1 MDIQGK
7 LVFSSGRAGDYDIWS
22 LDLFTQQLLQLTS
35 GSHWNDCPKWSP
47 DGKKIMFISN
57 RTNTPEIW
65 LMDEDGSNQTRIT
78 NTGRWH
84 NTPDW
89 SADGK
94 RIVFCANYDG
104 NVNIHTMNIDGSGL
118 IKITDYP
125 GMDFAPQFSPDG
137 GQIVFTSQRSGND
150 DIWTYDLK
158 TQEFRQLTTYEEKDF
173 SPAFSPDGSLIA
185 FVSGQVEL
193 GNEEN
198 SEIYIMDKSGGDRRR
213 AVGNLG
219 TGRYVAWSP
228 DGNFLIY
235 TSSSQKS
242 ATETMMVLEL
252 EKMMSSRVD
261 FDRSSLEGE
270 IESEPKL
277 SGILKLLPKGIIRK
291 FYSDENSGVER
302 HPDWKF

>member
-7 LVFSSGRAGDYDIWS
+7 LVFSSGKTGDYDIWS
-22 LDLFTQQLLQLTS
+22 LDLFTQQLIQLTS
-35 GSHWNDCPKWSP
+35 GSHWNDSPKWSP
-47 DGKKIMFISN
+47 DGKKIIFISN
-57 RTNTPEIW
+57 RTDTPEIW
-65 LMDEDGSNQTRIT
+65 LMDEDGSSQTRIT

-89 SADGK
+89 SPDGK

-104 NVNIHTMNIDGSGL
+104 NVDIYIMNIDGSGL
-118 IKITDYP
+118 TRITDYP

-137 GQIVFTSQRSGND
+137 GQIIFTSQRSGND
-150 DIWTYDLK
+150 DIWADDLK

-185 FVSGQVEL
+185 FVCGQVEL
-193 GNEEN
+193 GDEEN
-198 SEIYIMDKSGGDRRR
+198 SEIYIMDKNGGDRRR
-213 AVGNLG
+213 VVGNLG
-219 TGRYVAWSP
+219 TGRYVSWSP

-242 ATETMMVLEL
+242 IAEKMIIMEL
-252 EKMMSSRVD
+252 EKMAGVQVD
-261 FDRSSLEGE
+261 FDRSSLEDV
-270 IESEPKL
+270 IDSEPKL
-277 SGILKLLPKGIIRK
+277 SGILKLLPKGLIRK
-291 FYSDENSGVER
+291 FYSDEYSGVER